1 MRYLFNFAFLIFPVI
16 LLAQSETTIEEY
28 KYLTKGYAYQKEMG
42 LDGIK
47 EGYDLKKLFTASNGV
62 EFRSLIKGESE
73 IKGVLVILNVDS
85 KSPIYL
91 GLPTNNSSSELKGQA
106 ENDANGELS
115 LNDKVKYDHAILEF
129 VMFQLD
135 GGVAKRYLGDA
146 KKNVKASSVFPV
158 EVIDEEYSKIIP
170 LQIDKSEQMTEG
182 SGAFNAGIV
191 NINNNV
197 VTQNNFN
204 GGWVFVINLVKDRIG
219 SDFSDFQ
226 YIIALTK
233 SVGQQWAVFGEAQG
247 IKSDFYADNL
257 FRFGGAY
264 LWSKNLQLD
273 TALTFNTKDTPSVF
287 NVNFGASYRFDLHKD
302 KEDNGNSAKDEA
314 KRKSRK
320 KGKTKS
326 KKSSK
331 KKEEDFNDD
340 GSL

>member
-146 KKNVKASSVFPV
+146 KKNVKASSVLPV

-204 GGWVFVINLVKDRIG
+204 GRSLIQPPVVLGKVLKSGTVVVKMCIDIKGNVKTAKFTQKGSTTFDRRLRNMALKAAKQAKFSKGVNLEECGTI
-219 SDFSDFQ
+219 
-226 YIIALTK
+226 
-233 SVGQQWAVFGEAQG
+233 
-247 IKSDFYADNL
+247 
-257 FRFGGAY
+257 
-264 LWSKNLQLD
+264 
-273 TALTFNTKDTPSVF
+273 TFNFK
-287 NVNFGASYRFDLHKD
+287 
-302 KEDNGNSAKDEA
+302 
-314 KRKSRK
+314 
-320 KGKTKS
+320 
-326 KKSSK
+326 
-331 KKEEDFNDD
+331 
-340 GSL
+340 